1 MRPRRSQMNKTLTL
15 YRRAYQVISVLIL
28 LCYCQPSTAQI
39 VDSESTIKSIKE
51 NVFEFLIR
59 EEGLEKKAKLEDYES
74 RTYITE
80 LLDQTIL
87 GYNKTGI
94 YVFGIFTSH
103 TKKYLLLKNGET
115 HKILD
120 PEKLGTT
127 LQEVSNFLVETKV
140 TDAKIIEYVE
150 SVIRIYTINENRNP
164 AKLESKKD

>member
-1 MRPRRSQMNKTLTL
+1 MKRALTL
-15 YRRAYQVISVLIL
+15 CKRAYHVISILIL
-28 LCYCQPSTAQI
+28 IFFYQQSKAQI
-39 VDSESTIKSIKE
+39 VDSESTVKSIKE
-51 NVFEFLIR
+51 NLFEFLIR
-59 EEGLEKKAKLEDYES
+59 EEGLERKTKLEDYES

-103 TKKYLLLKNGET
+103 TKKYLLLKNGAT

-127 LQEVSNFLVETKV
+127 LQELSNFLVEQKMP
-140 TDAKIIEYVE
+140 DAKMVEYVE
-150 SVIRIYTINENRNP
+150 AVTRIYRINENRNP
-164 AKLESKKD
+164 AKLEGKTNK